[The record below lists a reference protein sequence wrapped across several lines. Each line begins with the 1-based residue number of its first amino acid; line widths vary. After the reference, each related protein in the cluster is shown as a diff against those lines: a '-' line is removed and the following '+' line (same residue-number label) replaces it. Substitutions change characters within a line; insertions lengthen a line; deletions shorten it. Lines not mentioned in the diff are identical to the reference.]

1 MGSCGSPGSYRR
13 LEELLSVFA
22 FDLSDDPSADGQFQ
36 EAVEQLILGRLAKG
50 EKIPTLTQFA
60 SFFNVSSAT
69 FRRLLPHLTD
79 HVTCHLS
86 DLPGAGNSRFT
97 TNTPLTID
105 HHIHSV
111 RRALDLLELRDVA
124 VVGHDSGGMIARHA
138 VAGDARLRALG
149 LIDTEQSTGLSWK
162 FKSFIAGRRVPGFG
176 AALGWLAGRPR
187 LRRNRLVLGDAFADR
202 SLLDG
207 EFDEFFLQPLHR
219 SRTHR
224 DAAIRL
230 LKSFDHQHVRDL
242 AELHR
247 QIDVPVQL
255 IWGEEDRFFPVEWAR
270 EMVADFPDAQLE
282 VIAGAGLF
290 SHEERPAE
298 VARAL
303 LPVLGSTL

>member
-1 MGSCGSPGSYRR
+1 MSMSAAAADLFRREPDRFLDVGAGEVAYRCVGSGP
-13 LEELLSVFA
+13 
-22 FDLSDDPSADGQFQ
+22 
-36 EAVEQLILGRLAKG
+36 AVLFVHGW
-50 EKIPTLTQFA
+50 P
-60 SFFNVSSAT
+60 VSSAT

-79 HVTCHLS
+79 HVTCHLI

-255 IWGEEDRFFPVEWAR
+255 VWGEEDRFFPVEWAR

-303 LPVLGSTL
+303 LPVLASTR

>member
-1 MGSCGSPGSYRR
+1 MSMSAAAADLFRREPDRFLDVGAGEVAYRCVGSGPDVLFVHGW
-13 LEELLSVFA
+13 
-22 FDLSDDPSADGQFQ
+22 P
-36 EAVEQLILGRLAKG
+36 
-50 EKIPTLTQFA
+50 
-60 SFFNVSSAT
+60 VSSAT

-79 HVTCHLS
+79 HVTCHLI

-255 IWGEEDRFFPVEWAR
+255 VWGEEDRFFPVEWAR

-303 LPVLGSTL
+303 LPVLANTR

>member
-1 MGSCGSPGSYRR
+1 MSMSAAAAADLFRREPDRFLDVGAGEVAYRCVGSGP
-13 LEELLSVFA
+13 
-22 FDLSDDPSADGQFQ
+22 
-36 EAVEQLILGRLAKG
+36 AVLFVHGW
-50 EKIPTLTQFA
+50 P
-60 SFFNVSSAT
+60 VSSAT

-79 HVTCHLS
+79 HVTCHLI

-176 AALGWLAGRPR
+176 AALGWLAGQPR

-255 IWGEEDRFFPVEWAR
+255 VWGEEDRFFPVEWAR

-303 LPVLGSTL
+303 LPVLASTR